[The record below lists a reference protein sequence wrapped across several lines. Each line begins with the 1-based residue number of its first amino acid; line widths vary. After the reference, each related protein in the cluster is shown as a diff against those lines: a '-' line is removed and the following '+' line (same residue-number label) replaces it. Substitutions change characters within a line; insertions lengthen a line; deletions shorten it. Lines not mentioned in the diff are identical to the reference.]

1 MNEYLFKFFENNN
14 LDIKN
19 KKLTLA
25 ISTGVDSMALLFSF
39 IELQKVIPFKIVVC
53 HVNHNKRV
61 ESAIEEEYIKDFC
74 LKSNIKCYVKNLNF
88 ESCSNFQAVARNL
101 RYQFFYEVM
110 DEENS
115 EFLFLAH
122 HGDDLVETIL
132 MRILRGSSLNGYSG
146 IKKVSSFDNKIIVRP
161 FLELE
166 KDDLINYQKEK
177 GFKYFEDSSNSEE
190 IYTRNKLRHK
200 VIPGLKE
207 IDENIVKKFNE
218 FSYNLDEAAD
228 TLMKEVEKFVSEKVL
243 INNSEICFYLED
255 YLLLSEYMQKE
266 VLFYLLKEEKLSL
279 KNIEEINKWIFSEK
293 KNIKNSYKGIEFL
306 KEYNKIT
313 FKKEKQEKLDVN
325 IEITSL
331 GRYKVN
337 DTISINVIEK
347 KDNIVTNLNELCY
360 NIQRLP
366 IYIRTRKNG
375 DKILL
380 KNGYKKV
387 KDLLID
393 EKIGVSKRDNIL
405 LALDNE
411 GNVLSVLGIKK
422 SEILKQMKDNNIIIK
437 VEESYE

>member
-39 IELQKVIPFKIVVC
+39 IELQKIIPFEIIVC

-61 ESAIEEEYIKDFC
+61 ESVIEEEYIKDFC
-74 LKSNIKCYVKNLNF
+74 FKNNIKCYVEKLNF
-88 ESCSNFQAVARNL
+88 ESSSNFQAVARNL

-110 DEENS
+110 DKEDS
-115 EFLFLAH
+115 EYLFLAH

-146 IKKVSSFDNKIIVRP
+146 IKKVSNFDNRIIVRP

-190 IYTRNKLRHK
+190 VYTRNKLRHK

-228 TLMKEVEKFVSEKVL
+228 TLMKEVEKFVSEKVI
-243 INNSEICFYLED
+243 INDSETCFYLDD

-306 KEYNKIT
+306 KEYNKIS

-405 LALDNE
+405 LAVDNE

-422 SEILKQMKDNNIIIK
+422 SEILKQIKDNNIIIK